1 MNLTDLTDVLRERAE
16 LDDTAHDARMAG
28 IRGRIVATRR
38 RLALASVVCVVLAV
52 VSAVFLT
59 VPREVEPAKPPRSLP
74 EYASGAKLV
83 AQAWADLPTDSVT
96 LEYTPTSA
104 EFVLFER
111 CDAEPTDQDLV
122 LVLTINGRP
131 ITAGGCHSGSL
142 PVDDLTTY
150 DGAVGKPLVITM
162 TVGVGRVQ
170 GEIPEKV
177 EDVRPPDE
185 PVTAEFAIGVGE
197 LMPVSEYPIPPRPET
212 LEDIDNLLSLEPDV
226 DVRADRNDP
235 EARQEISM
243 AWPGTGTLGVH
254 AAINTPGR
262 LEVLINGQV
271 VYELESW
278 DYSGKYGIAILG
290 EADGLNFS
298 PGQTVT
304 VTVIPERA
312 TGDWSVQL
320 SEYEYK

>member
-1 MNLTDLTDVLRERAE
+1 MNLTDLTEVLRERAE

-28 IRGRIVATRR
+28 IRGRVLATRR
-38 RLALASVVCVVLAV
+38 RLALAGVVCVVLAV

-59 VPREVEPAKPPRSLP
+59 VPRPVEPANPTRSFP
-74 EYASGAKLV
+74 EYDNGARLV

-96 LEYTPTSA
+96 LEYTPKSP

-111 CDAEPTDQDLV
+111 CVAESSDQDLV
-122 LVLTINGRP
+122 MVITINGRP
-131 ITAGGCHSGSL
+131 VQAGGCYSGSL
-142 PVDDLTTY
+142 PMDDLTRY
-150 DGAVGKPLVITM
+150 DGAVGRPLVITM
-162 TVGVGRVQ
+162 TVGVGRVR

-185 PVTAEFAIGVGE
+185 AVTAEFAIGVGE
-197 LMPVSEYPIPPRPET
+197 LVPVSEYPLPARPET
-212 LEDIDNLLSLEPDV
+212 LEDIDDFLSSDPDI
-226 DVRADRNDP
+226 DIRADRNDP
-235 EARQEISM
+235 EQRQEISM
-243 AWPGTGTLGVH
+243 AWPGTLGVH

-278 DYSGKYGIAILG
+278 GYSGEFGIAILG

-320 SEYEYK
+320 SEHK